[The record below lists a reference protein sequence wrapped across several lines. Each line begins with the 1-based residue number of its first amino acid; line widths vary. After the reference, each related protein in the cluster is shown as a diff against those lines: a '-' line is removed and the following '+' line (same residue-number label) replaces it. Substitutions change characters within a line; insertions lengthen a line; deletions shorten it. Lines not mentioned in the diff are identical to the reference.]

1 MIGLLD
7 YDWCVSN
14 KNSVLIPNIEIMKL
28 ATYYKTEKISY
39 KAFVNRLAY

>member
-14 KNSVLIPNIEIMKL
+14 KTSVLIPNIEIMKL
-28 ATYYKTEKISY
+28 AK
-39 KAFVNRLAY
+39 VNTAKDE